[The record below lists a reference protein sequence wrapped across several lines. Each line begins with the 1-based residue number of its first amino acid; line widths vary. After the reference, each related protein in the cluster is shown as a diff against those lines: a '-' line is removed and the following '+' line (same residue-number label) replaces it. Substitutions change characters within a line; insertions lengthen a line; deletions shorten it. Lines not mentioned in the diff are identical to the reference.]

1 MALVTAPVR
10 LASAPGATPGCRLP
24 RPVRHEQRHLTIP
37 QIEALATEC
46 GYPSEFSKHRPLGE
60 REYET

>member
-1 MALVTAPVR
+1 
-10 LASAPGATPGCRLP
+10 
-24 RPVRHEQRHLTIP
+24 VRHEQRHLTIP